1 MTAIFE
7 RPLPGRRVLLC
18 VGGGIAAYK
27 ALELVR
33 RLRDAGAEVQVA
45 MTAGAQ
51 QFVTPLSFQA
61 LSGHLTR
68 TTLWDSGAEQ
78 AMGHLEL
85 ARWAEQVVV
94 APATADLL
102 ARLAH
107 GLADDLVGTLC
118 LASTAPLTVCP
129 AMNHRMWLHPATQA
143 NIATLRA
150 RGAQVVG
157 PNDGPLAE
165 GESGPGRLAEPEQI
179 VAALVARTDQ
189 SAASAKPAVAA
200 VTTRSGA
207 GTGTAALRG
216 LRVVISAGPTYE
228 DLDPV
233 RYLGNRSSGKMGYA
247 LAAAAVRQGA
257 EVVLVSGPVHL
268 STPDGVQRIDVRSA
282 AQMREAVLGALPADI
297 YIGTAA
303 VADYTPKQV
312 AAQKIKKSGET
323 LTLELTRTPDI
334 LAEVAAQTQAL
345 KLVVGFAAETHD
357 IERYARGKLADKHLD
372 LIVANRVGVAGN
384 GFESDQNAATAYWQD
399 GERDFPAVSKT
410 QLAEQLLDLIAQRLH
425 A

>member
-85 ARWAEQVVV
+85 AHWAEHIVV

-143 NIATLRA
+143 NITTLRQ

-165 GESGPGRLAEPEQI
+165 GESGPGRLAEPGQI
-179 VAALVARTDQ
+179 VAALAGRTDQ
-189 SAASAKPAVAA
+189 GAVSATPAAA
-200 VTTRSGA
+200 TAVPSRSG
-207 GTGTAALRG
+207 TGATGALRG
-216 LRVVISAGPTYE
+216 LRLLISAGPTYE

-247 LAAAAVRQGA
+247 LAAAAARQGA

>member
-1 MTAIFE
+1 MTPIFE
-7 RPLPGRRVLLC
+7 RPLQGRRVLLC

-33 RLRDAGAEVQVA
+33 RLREAGAEVQVA

-61 LSGHLTR
+61 LSGQLTR

-118 LASTAPLTVCP
+118 LASTAPLTLCP

-179 VAALVARTDQ
+179 VAALAGG
-189 SAASAKPAVAA
+189 ASQGATPTAAA
-200 VTTRSGA
+200 VPSRS
-207 GTGTAALRG
+207 GTGTGVLRG

-247 LAAAAVRQGA
+247 LAAAAARQGA

-282 AQMREAVLGALPADI
+282 AQMREAVLGALPADV

-303 VADYTPKQV
+303 VADYTPKHV